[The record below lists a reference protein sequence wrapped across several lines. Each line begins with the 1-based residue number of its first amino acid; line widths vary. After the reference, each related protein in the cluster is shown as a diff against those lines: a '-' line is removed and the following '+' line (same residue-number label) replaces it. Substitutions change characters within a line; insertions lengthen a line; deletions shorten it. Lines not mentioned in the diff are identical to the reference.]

1 MTTGPSQ
8 DIGNGTG
15 HWLEGQLAVHA
26 NPQAGKSRDNSSSS
40 TLPLMAL
47 PIIMPNCRFGDA
59 LAVLEVR
66 QWQALEAEAFS
77 QRHAATT

>member
-1 MTTGPSQ
+1 V
-8 DIGNGTG
+8 N
-15 HWLEGQLAVHA
+15 AK
-26 NPQAGKSRDNSSSS
+26 PQAGKSWDNSFSS

-47 PIIMPNCRFGDA
+47 PIIMPSWWFGDA

>member
-26 NPQAGKSRDNSSSS
+26 KPQASKSWDIEHIAAHGIANHHAQ
-40 TLPLMAL
+40 LP
-47 PIIMPNCRFGDA
+47 FGDA

>member
-1 MTTGPSQ
+1 M
-8 DIGNGTG
+8 
-15 HWLEGQLAVHA
+15 EGQLAGNA
-26 NPQAGKSRDNSSSS
+26 KPQAGKSWDNSFFKHIAAHGIANHHAQ
-40 TLPLMAL
+40 LV
-47 PIIMPNCRFGDA
+47 FGDA

>member
-8 DIGNGTG
+8 EQWHRSLAGRAASWERQATSKQE
-15 HWLEGQLAVHA
+15 LGQQLFNHIAAHGIANHHA
-26 NPQAGKSRDNSSSS
+26 Q
-40 TLPLMAL
+40 LV
-47 PIIMPNCRFGDA
+47 FGDA